1 MDEVKTTFT
10 EQVGNEIE
18 RLVGEGT
25 TPSSP
30 EQPQQPTQVQQIP
43 TDPVSDEDLDRILDA
58 TEVDL
63 TINIPDPEMLV
74 SVGNTPLCTRN
85 NFSVIIGQQGARKS
99 FLCTAIAGAF
109 VSKNGEG
116 CIGLDCP
123 NGNGRLLW
131 IDTEQADGHVA
142 RIKRR
147 LHRIAGLPIDKN
159 SDNIFVKCLREYKP
173 DVRKRSTFRAIE
185 RYKPDFVVI
194 DGLADLITDTN
205 DNKQSSEVVT
215 EIMATT
221 KKNNCHVLTVI
232 HANPGSEKARGH
244 LGSECL
250 RKSETAIL
258 AEAKGEVTLC
268 RFLKTRDIRPNDF
281 AFMVHDGLPIATDYM
296 PPTDKSDK
304 LYLAIKNIM
313 PEWPERIT
321 YADLVEALK
330 VELNIKERAA
340 ETNIEKATD
349 KGYIKKISKG
359 VYSLPPKEIVENEIS
374 F

>member
-1 MDEVKTTFT
+1 MIEENKSFT

-18 RLVGEGT
+18 RLAGEGGT
-25 TPSSP
+25 TPS
-30 EQPQQPTQVQQIP
+30 PQEPTHPSQISA
-43 TDPVSDEDLDRILDA
+43 DPITDEDLDRLLDA
-58 TEVDL
+58 AEVDL
-63 TINIPDPEMLV
+63 SINIPDPEMLV
-74 SVGNTPLCTRN
+74 SIGNLPLCTRQ

-99 FLCTAIAGAF
+99 FLCTGIAGAF

-123 NGNGRLLW
+123 NGNGKLLW

-147 LHRIAGLPIDKN
+147 LHRIAGLPIDRNNDSIK
-159 SDNIFVKCLREYKP
+159 VKCLREYKP
-173 DVRKRSTFRAIE
+173 DVRRRATFRAIE
-185 RYKPDFVVI
+185 RFKPDFVVI
-194 DGLADLITDTN
+194 DGVADLITDTN
-205 DNKQSSEVVT
+205 DNKQSSDVIT
-215 EIMATT
+215 QIMATT

-258 AEAKGEVTLC
+258 AEAKGEVTHC
-268 RFLKTRDIRPNDF
+268 RFLKTRDIRPSDF

-296 PPTDKSDK
+296 PPTDKSDR
-304 LYLAIKNIM
+304 LYLALKDIM
-313 PEWPERIT
+313 PEWPAQIT
-321 YADLVEALK
+321 YADLFESLK
-330 VELNIKERAA
+330 IKFNIKKRAA
-340 ETNIEKATD
+340 EDNIKKATE
-349 KGYIKKISKG
+349 KGYIKKVSKG
-359 VYSLPPKEIVENEIS
+359 IYTLPPKEYIENEIS